1 MNRHIETAEKTRD
14 LVDEITAEESELS
27 RALSRL
33 SHVSRAVAAYVDDAQ
48 RNLLVAARNPQGV
61 TVTFD
66 RWHRPHTSRPPR

>member
-14 LVDEITAEESELS
+14 LVDEITEGETELS
-27 RALSRL
+27 QALARL

-48 RNLLVAARNPQGV
+48 RHLLVAARNPQGI

-66 RWHRPHTSRPPR
+66 RWHRPQTPRPRR